1 MRTAVRVVGV
11 LVALSGAAR
20 ALWAQYPQRRDGFW
34 VGFGL
39 GYGSAIVSCD
49 NCGPGSRTDGVTAFL
64 QLGGSPSQHLL
75 IGGAINGWS
84 HYSRGATETMA
95 NVTGS
100 LYFYP
105 RARSGLFFTG
115 GIGLS
120 GYHVNTVPA
129 WDGTGWGLTLGA
141 GYDIRVGRD
150 VSLTPVVNYLYGAV
164 GDVTVPGTGL
174 VGSRWRQDVI
184 DVGLGV
190 TFH

>member
-1 MRTAVRVVGV
+1 MRTVARVIAV
-11 LVALSGAAR
+11 LVGLGGVAR
-20 ALWAQYPQRRDGFW
+20 EVRAQYRQRRDGFW
-34 VGFGL
+34 IGFGL
-39 GYGSAIVSCD
+39 GYGSANVACD
-49 NCGPGSRTDGVTAFL
+49 NCRPGARTDGVTGFVK
-64 QLGGSPSQHLL
+64 LGGSPSQHVL

-84 HYSRGATETMA
+84 HSAFGATETIA
-95 NVTGS
+95 NLTGS

-115 GIGLS
+115 GLGWS
-120 GYHVNTVPA
+120 AYHVNTVPS

-150 VSLTPVVNYLYGAV
+150 VSLSPVLNYLYGAV
-164 GDVTVPGTGL
+164 GDVTAPGSGV

-184 DVGLGV
+184 DLGLGV